1 MNVAHVRDSAMVDV
15 QKQDAEKRD
24 REDTNVQMHDA
35 EKILNPC
42 GDLGSISWQEVA
54 EKQHFD
60 EVPNLKWFQENLV

>member
-1 MNVAHVRDSAMVDV
+1 MNAAHVRDSAMVDV

-35 EKILNPC
+35 EEILNPC

-60 EVPNLKWFQENLV
+60 EVPKLKWFQENLV